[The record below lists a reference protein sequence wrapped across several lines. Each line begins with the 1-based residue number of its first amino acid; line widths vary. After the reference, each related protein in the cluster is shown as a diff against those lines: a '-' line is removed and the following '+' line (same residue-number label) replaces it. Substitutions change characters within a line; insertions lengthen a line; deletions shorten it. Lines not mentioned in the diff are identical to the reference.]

1 MRVESNSKP
10 SPEGYCVSVHFF
22 CAQSTLQV
30 ESVKKTKVCSGWGLS
45 LKQCENTRNTFVSHL
60 AMGTPETHI
69 LTPHTSFKYCK
80 SYLSQS

>member
-1 MRVESNSKP
+1 MSEDRNSKP
-10 SPEGYCVSVHFF
+10 SPEGYCVSVHF
-22 CAQSTLQV
+22 LQV

-60 AMGTPETHI
+60 AMGTPETLI